1 MKKLLLLLALI
12 PSLASAAMFA
22 AYPAS
27 GGATSQTFLVANATA
42 GTQMAVPIT
51 QGDARYAP
59 IGGALSAGVTITVPA
74 TGVGYTAPVKST
86 IWSVVGTVTAITITR
101 GTATPWTT
109 GVLAGPIPVSAGDVV
124 TWTYTVAPTA
134 FYLPN

>member
-1 MKKLLLLLALI
+1 MKKLILLLALI
-12 PSLASAAMFA
+12 PSLASAALFA

-27 GGATSQTFLVANATA
+27 GGATSQTFLAANATA
-42 GTQMAVPIT
+42 GTQMVVPIT
-51 QGDARYAP
+51 QGDARYAA
-59 IGGALSAGVTITVPA
+59 IGGSVAAGATITVPA

-101 GTATPWTT
+101 GGVVWTT